1 MSQWRVRGVRQP
13 LHPAALTGP
22 DGSRTLEARPLR
34 LDALR
39 DNACT
44 LQVTWLPQ
52 LSTREISALSSGII

>member
-1 MSQWRVRGVRQP
+1 